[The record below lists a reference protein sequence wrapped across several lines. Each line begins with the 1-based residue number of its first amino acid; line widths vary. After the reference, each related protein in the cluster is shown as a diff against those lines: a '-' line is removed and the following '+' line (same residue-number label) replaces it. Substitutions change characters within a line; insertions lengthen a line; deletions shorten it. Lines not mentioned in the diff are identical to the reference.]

1 MKPLIILILLFKT
14 ILISCQNE
22 TDLYLKF
29 EKKKN
34 KTYID
39 KTKSLNDLK
48 IYSFITKNL
57 KNQKEALYFS
67 SLTLEEERKYSKSN
81 GKYKVRAIK
90 DTLNLKEIKKYNLKS
105 YKWLKEEMKKNIDF
119 YKVKRK
125 YEKIF
130 IVELDSITK
139 KAILTEVQY
148 VEIID

>member
-130 IVELDSITK
+130 IIFKWGYLGFNYLIYK
-139 KAILTEVQY
+139 FM
-148 VEIID
+148 

>member
-1 MKPLIILILLFKT
+1 MKHLIILILFFKT

-34 KTYID
+34 KIYIN
-39 KTKSLNDLK
+39 KTKSLNDLN
-48 IYSFITKNL
+48 IYSFVTKNL
-57 KNQKEALYFS
+57 RNQKETLNFS
-67 SLTLEEERKYSKSN
+67 SLTLEEERKYTKSN
-81 GKYKVRAIK
+81 GKYKVKAIK

-119 YKVKRK
+119 YQIKGK

-139 KAILTEVQY
+139 KAILTEVQP

>member
-57 KNQKEALYFS
+57 KNQ
-67 SLTLEEERKYSKSN
+67 N
-81 GKYKVRAIK
+81 
-90 DTLNLKEIKKYNLKS
+90 N
-105 YKWLKEEMKKNIDF
+105 
-119 YKVKRK
+119 
-125 YEKIF
+125 
-130 IVELDSITK
+130 
-139 KAILTEVQY
+139 
-148 VEIID
+148 

>member
-1 MKPLIILILLFKT
+1 MKPLIILILFFKT

-34 KTYID
+34 KTYIN
-39 KTKSLNDLK
+39 KTKSLNDLN
-48 IYSFITKNL
+48 IYSFVTKNL
-57 KNQKEALYFS
+57 RNQKETLYFS

-105 YKWLKEEMKKNIDF
+105 YKWLKEKMKKNIDF
-119 YKVKRK
+119 YKVKGK

-130 IVELDSITK
+130 IVELDSINK
-139 KAILTEVQY
+139 KAILTEVQH